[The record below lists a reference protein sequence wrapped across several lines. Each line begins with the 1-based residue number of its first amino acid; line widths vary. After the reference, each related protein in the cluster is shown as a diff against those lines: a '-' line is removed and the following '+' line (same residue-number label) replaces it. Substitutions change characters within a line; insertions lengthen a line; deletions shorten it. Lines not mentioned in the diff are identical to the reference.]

1 MLETILHTTF
11 RMATPIVLAA
21 LGGLFTHRANV
32 LNIALEGMMLVGA
45 FAGVLTSFATGNIF
59 AAVIAAVLA
68 SMCFALLF
76 NIFGITLKGNF
87 IITGLAVNIFAAGLT
102 SFVLQVAF
110 GRRGVF
116 SDPKI
121 VGTSPIHITFFD
133 KIPFI
138 GPIMNNHSPMVYISI
153 LIAIGVYF
161 IMNHTKYGM
170 YVRAVGEN
178 EEAAK
183 AIGINVNR
191 IKYSTVYISAALCAL
206 AGINLSLGNLTMF
219 VENMTNGRGF
229 IALAAIFCGRGT
241 TLGTYVF
248 SFLFGFADSIQL
260 RLQNLNIPGS
270 FIQMIPFIFIVVVLS
285 IVGVIRRIGRL
296 DRGLKD
302 E

>member
-76 NIFGITLKGNF
+76 FNIFGITLKGNF

-121 VGTSPIHITFFD
+121 VGTSPIHITFFLI
-133 KIPFI
+133 K
-138 GPIMNNHSPMVYISI
+138 SP
-153 LIAIGVYF
+153 
-161 IMNHTKYGM
+161 
-170 YVRAVGEN
+170 
-178 EEAAK
+178 
-183 AIGINVNR
+183 
-191 IKYSTVYISAALCAL
+191 
-206 AGINLSLGNLTMF
+206 SL
-219 VENMTNGRGF
+219 
-229 IALAAIFCGRGT
+229 
-241 TLGTYVF
+241 
-248 SFLFGFADSIQL
+248 
-260 RLQNLNIPGS
+260 
-270 FIQMIPFIFIVVVLS
+270 VL
-285 IVGVIRRIGRL
+285 L
-296 DRGLKD
+296 
-302 E
+302 